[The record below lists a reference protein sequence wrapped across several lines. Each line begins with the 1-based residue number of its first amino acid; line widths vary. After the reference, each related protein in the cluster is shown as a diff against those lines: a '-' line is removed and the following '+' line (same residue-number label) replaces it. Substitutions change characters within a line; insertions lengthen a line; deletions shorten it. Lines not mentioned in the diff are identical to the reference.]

1 LGRFLAQFSP
11 IELMSINWNVILELI
26 LLFFLFLIMV
36 TQERKSKTSNLN
48 KLWKVH
54 PKLFQSGI
62 ATLTPKPT
70 KVEATRRP
78 HRHPCEVRS
87 IFSPFV
93 NPT

>member
-1 LGRFLAQFSP
+1 MA
-11 IELMSINWNVILELI
+11 
-26 LLFFLFLIMV
+26 
-36 TQERKSKTSNLN
+36 TQERTSKTLNLN

-62 ATLTPKPT
+62 ATLNPKLT
-70 KVEATRRP
+70 IVEATRQ
-78 HRHPCEVRS
+78 HNRHPCEVCS